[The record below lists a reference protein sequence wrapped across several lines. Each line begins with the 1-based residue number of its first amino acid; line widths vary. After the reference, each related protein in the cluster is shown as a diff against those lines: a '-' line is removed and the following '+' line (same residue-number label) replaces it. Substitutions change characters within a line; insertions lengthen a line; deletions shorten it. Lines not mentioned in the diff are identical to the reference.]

1 MDFIDRKEEMM
12 RLNKVHASKA
22 GGLIVIW
29 GRRRIGKTRLLL
41 EWTKKQQGL
50 YWVADESSAAI
61 QRRYFARALDEYFP
75 GFSKAEYTDW
85 GQFFD
90 RLTTETKHANWKGP
104 LVIDELP
111 YLIAAS
117 KELPSILQRWIDHDV
132 KQTKITVILSGSS
145 QSMMQGCV
153 LNYNAPLYGRA
164 TELFK
169 LNPLPV
175 GYIEKGLAIKSHR
188 KIIEAYTLWGG
199 VPRYWELA
207 SSYKNNIEK
216 SASDLVLHPS
226 GPLHQ
231 EPHRLLLEEMPSAIS
246 LRPILDVIGS
256 GVHRLSEIA
265 ARLNQPATSLSHPL
279 IRLQE
284 LGLVKRE
291 IPFGESEKSGK
302 TALYKIND
310 PFFRFWFNVV
320 APRRGLLA
328 DTNQPY
334 RLSLIKKMLPNLISQ
349 TWEELCLSY
358 VSKAKK
364 LANITQWMPAKRFWK
379 GNGPEWDIVSECI
392 DQKYLLLGE
401 AKWPITKVTEK
412 YIEKILTELQSKG
425 IPQINSKG
433 KKIIKYCIFVP
444 EIPKNIRNFNEN
456 VFLIDA
462 NSILNDL
469 K

>member
-1 MDFIDRKEEMM
+1 MDFMDREDEIK
-12 RLNKVHASKA
+12 RLNKVLASGA

-41 EWTKKQQGL
+41 EWTKKHQGI
-50 YWVADESSAAI
+50 YWVADESAAAI

-75 GFSKAEYTDW
+75 GFSKAEYSDW
-85 GQFFD
+85 GLFFD
-90 RLTTETKHANWKGP
+90 RLTIEAKHANLKGP

-117 KELPSILQRWIDHDV
+117 KELPSILQRWIDHDL
-132 KQTKITVILSGSS
+132 KHTKITLVLSGSS
-145 QSMMQGCV
+145 QSMMQGLV

-175 GYIEKGLAIKSHR
+175 GYLGEGLGIKSCR
-188 KIIEAYTLWGG
+188 RIIEAYTLWGG
-199 VPRYWELA
+199 VPRYWEFA
-207 SSYKNNIEK
+207 SSYRNNIEQ
-216 SASDLVLHPS
+216 SAADLVLHPS

-279 IRLQE
+279 TRLQE

-302 TALYKIND
+302 KALYKIGD

-328 DTNQPY
+328 DTDENY
-334 RLSLIKKMLPNLISQ
+334 RLSLINKTLPALVSQ

-364 LANITQWMPAKRFWK
+364 LANINQWMPAKRFWK
-379 GNGPEWDIVSECI
+379 GNDPEWDVVSECI

-401 AKWPITKVTEK
+401 VKWPIAKISEK
-412 YIEKILTELQSKG
+412 YIEKILAELQSKG
-425 IPQINSKG
+425 TPQIKTNSK
-433 KKIIKYCIFVP
+433 KNIKYCIFIP
-444 EIPKNIRNFNEN
+444 EIPKNTKNFGEN

-462 NSILNDL
+462 KSMLNEL